1 MNQSSPEHADSCI
14 YEIDANDR
22 IVFCNDEWDR
32 FARNNGGDDVVFQK
46 IKGKLLWSYFGD
58 LSSEDLYRRLVSQVR
73 NGRQVNFSL
82 RCDSPEVSRL
92 LEMSIAITDL
102 GRVRFTTRVKLLEQR
117 KPDSLNAPE
126 TGKPLLVCSWCGRV
140 NVENQIWQ
148 DVDVAVGQMGI
159 FERSYAPAVSHGIC
173 PDCYRNITDILGTVD

>member
-1 MNQSSPEHADSCI
+1 
-14 YEIDANDR
+14 
-22 IVFCNDEWDR
+22 
-32 FARNNGGDDVVFQK
+32 
-46 IKGKLLWSYFGD
+46 
-58 LSSEDLYRRLVSQVR
+58 
-73 NGRQVNFSL
+73 
-82 RCDSPEVSRL
+82 
-92 LEMSIAITDL
+92 MSIAITDL

-173 PDCYRNITDILGTVD
+173 PDCYRNITDLLGTVD